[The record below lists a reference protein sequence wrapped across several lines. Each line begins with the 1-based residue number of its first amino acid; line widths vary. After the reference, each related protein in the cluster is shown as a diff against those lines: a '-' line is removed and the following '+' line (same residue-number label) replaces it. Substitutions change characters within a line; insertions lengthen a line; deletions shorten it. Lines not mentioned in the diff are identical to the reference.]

1 MPATKSATES
11 ALRFYRISSR
21 ITGVLLMLLLVIMIL
36 RYGFTLELWAGG
48 PNGALSLVPFS
59 REEGAMPD
67 QGFSLAYF
75 ILQIH
80 GLFYVVYLYA
90 DFKIWTLLRW
100 NFLRFLVIAAGGVV
114 PMLSFFTE
122 NYFHKVA
129 VKQLET
135 A

>member
-1 MPATKSATES
+1 
-11 ALRFYRISSR
+11 
-21 ITGVLLMLLLVIMIL
+21 MLLLVIMIL
-36 RYGFTLELWAGG
+36 RYGLTLELWAGG
-48 PNGALSLVPFS
+48 PNGIISLVPFS
-59 REEGAMPD
+59 REPGAEPD
-67 QGFSLAYF
+67 QGFSLAFF

-100 NFLRFLVIAAGGVV
+100 SFIRFLIIAAGGVV

-122 NYFHKVA
+122 NHFHKVA
-129 VKQLET
+129 VKQLES